1 MKEMSEFE
9 PQDKK
14 KKRLIT
20 HLLNI
25 NSLLSHE
32 MEQSSKDKY

>member
-1 MKEMSEFE
+1 MKELNEFE

-14 KKRLIT
+14 KLIT
-20 HLLNI
+20 YLLNI

>member
-1 MKEMSEFE
+1 MKELSEFE
-9 PQDKK
+9 PQD